1 MFKLP
6 DAMQS
11 TLDTLVE
18 DLKSQEAIT
27 GIALFGSWSRG
38 DAVQSSDID
47 LLIVDKRDFDYEY
60 TERIEFDGL
69 LIDLNY
75 VPERWLVRRVP
86 PQVDQKV
93 YEAEILY
100 DRTQRLTRI
109 QDWTR
114 KTYWTH
120 ERVDLRTESYLMDAY
135 TLLSRA
141 TSAQNKGD
149 LKSASVY
156 AEVGLGNI
164 LKILIE
170 VNMLPISN
178 THFIEVLESSMKK
191 LCMREIY
198 NDYVEISRL
207 AGLDR
212 SEAESMLGA
221 FEEGWSEATSAI
233 ESLDSTLKKLHER
246 VRRSLNYYGK
256 PAFLKGMV
264 DRSRSLMNSD
274 AFIEGGHYID
284 RTFVDMLENYAWL
297 ALTSV
302 GVKFDYTVLF
312 ASLEKAEP
320 FKTLYNS
327 AVNALRL
334 DEVSPEEVTS
344 IVKRSREIINQ
355 IRGTRKDLI
364 RSYVKPPS

>member
-1 MFKLP
+1 MAKLP

-11 TLDTLVE
+11 TIDSLVE

-27 GIALFGSWSRG
+27 GVALFGSWSRG
-38 DAVQSSDID
+38 DAVESSDVD
-47 LLIVDKRDFDYEY
+47 LLIVDKRDFEYEY
-60 TERIEFDGL
+60 TERIELDNL

-75 VPERWLVRRVP
+75 VPERWLVGRAP
-86 PQVDQKV
+86 PEVDQKV

-120 ERVDLRTESYLMDAY
+120 ERVDLRTESYLMNAY
-135 TLLSRA
+135 TFLSRA

-156 AEVGLGNI
+156 AEMGVENI
-164 LKILIE
+164 LKVLIE
-170 VNMLPISN
+170 ANMLPISN
-178 THFIEVLESSMKK
+178 THFIEGLESSVKK
-191 LCMREIY
+191 LCMRDIF
-198 NDYVEISRL
+198 NDYIKISRL
-207 AGLDR
+207 VDLDR
-212 SEAESMLGA
+212 SEAESILET
-221 FEEGWSEATSAI
+221 FEEGWGEATSRD
-233 ESLDSTLKKLHER
+233 LDSTLKDLHEK

-256 PAFLKGMV
+256 PAFLRGMV
-264 DRSRSLMNSD
+264 DRSRALMDDD
-274 AFIEGGHYID
+274 AFIEAGHYID

-297 ALTSV
+297 ALTSE

-312 ASLEKAEP
+312 ASLETAKP
-320 FKTLYNS
+320 FKTVYNS
-327 AVNALRL
+327 AVKALRL
-334 DEVSPEEVTS
+334 DEVSPEEVGS
-344 IVKRSREIINQ
+344 SVERSREIINQ
-355 IRGTRKDLI
+355 IRGVRKDLI